1 MAFADR
7 SRGLMADMLL
17 RGGIELR
24 TTTSGAQ
31 AIVVENA
38 EMETMDGQKIEGGL
52 IGALSRLHSYGRQA
66 NIPAEAYAK
75 AYSIVQRGVN
85 LRARG
90 IKTPVTDEM
99 IAKADQM
106 VKQYPIIK
114 EWHDNYQ
121 AFNRSLVQFAID
133 TGILDEKLGTEWK
146 EQSDYYPFYRHF
158 EEDEKYDGPTTGGR
172 MLGKSPFDVE
182 LEGSSAPVNVD
193 MLEAITRNSMALLN
207 RAMRNQ
213 ALQFVTRDAVNA
225 GNAVQL
231 KEKPKKVTKD
241 IIWYQAGGKGKEVW
255 FRVNDPMLLESL
267 LGYGVSPYRGIE
279 QALAIPS
286 GVLRDMITRS
296 PDFVIVNLMR
306 DTLSAYVTS
315 GASMVPVVDTARN
328 FFTSSG
334 NEVFERLKRM
344 AVVGGYD
351 FSNDP
356 KDVAKYIKQQV
367 EKLEEG
373 LTVRSGVRTVWDA
386 LGQMTTKSDA
396 ATRIAV
402 YQDVY
407 KKTYNRKVSEGVSE
421 QEAEI
426 IAETEAAYQALEVIN
441 FSRRGNAPIFKVY
454 TSAVPFLNARIQ
466 GLDVLYRSASG
477 EYASDRI
484 TLKPAE
490 IQQNM
495 LLRLGSLGMITALYY
510 LMVSDTDEYKNARRE
525 VRDDNWI
532 IPIADDF
539 AIKVP
544 IPFEVGVIAKVFPE
558 RLMDALMGEST
569 ARDVTESMNR
579 QLTTSLAMPGLP
591 LPGMFE
597 PSAGIQAIAPLVDAI
612 MNHDSYTRKDIVP
625 FYMEEGL
632 EPAYQSQYSTNE
644 VARMVGE
651 FFNWSPIKVQYVM
664 QGYGGSLGSYVMS
677 AVDAI
682 TRSVTDR
689 DFIPPSA
696 DRMPMMRRFV
706 QTSRGG
712 GLQQQF
718 YELRGE
724 VNQVVQTL
732 NKLKDEGRTSEYI
745 SYRESHADV
754 LNSRKAVLAIDRYMK
769 NWRNKRDKILL
780 SKTISPTVKAQL
792 LKQLENERDR
802 RLAAV
807 PVIKDKANVPFAD
820 FAL

>member
-1 MAFADR
+1 
-7 SRGLMADMLL
+7 
-17 RGGIELR
+17 
-24 TTTSGAQ
+24 
-31 AIVVENA
+31 
-38 EMETMDGQKIEGGL
+38 
-52 IGALSRLHSYGRQA
+52 
-66 NIPAEAYAK
+66 
-75 AYSIVQRGVN
+75 
-85 LRARG
+85 
-90 IKTPVTDEM
+90 
-99 IAKADQM
+99 
-106 VKQYPIIK
+106 
-114 EWHDNYQ
+114 
-121 AFNRSLVQFAID
+121 
-133 TGILDEKLGTEWK
+133 
-146 EQSDYYPFYRHF
+146 
-158 EEDEKYDGPTTGGR
+158 
-172 MLGKSPFDVE
+172 
-182 LEGSSAPVNVD
+182 
-193 MLEAITRNSMALLN
+193 
-207 RAMRNQ
+207 
-213 ALQFVTRDAVNA
+213 
-225 GNAVQL
+225 
-231 KEKPKKVTKD
+231 
-241 IIWYQAGGKGKEVW
+241 
-255 FRVNDPMLLESL
+255 
-267 LGYGVSPYRGIE
+267 
-279 QALAIPS
+279 
-286 GVLRDMITRS
+286 MITRS

-367 EKLEEG
+367 EKLEDG